1 MTPLAAWAR
10 FWEELTPETIGR
22 LDGLCEPRIR
32 FVDPFNDI
40 TGADRLAALLAH
52 MFATVAAPRFQV
64 HDQAMGARAGYLRW
78 RFTGRAGRL
87 ALDVEGMSEVRF
99 SPDGRVAE
107 HRDHWDAGAQVYG
120 RLPLLGAGIALVRK
134 RLSLPPS

>member
-22 LDGLCEPRIR
+22 LDHLCVPDVR

-40 TGADRLAALLAH
+40 TGTGRLAVLLDH
-52 MFATVAAPRFQV
+52 MFATVNTPRFVV
-64 HDQAMGARAGYLRW
+64 HDHAMGAKAGYLRW
-78 RFTGRAGRL
+78 RFTGKAGWL
-87 ALDVEGMSEVRF
+87 ALDVEGMSEVRLAA
-99 SPDGRVAE
+99 DGRVTE

-120 RLPLLGAGIALVRK
+120 RVPLLGAGIALVRK